1 MVKNNTHMINIGGIG
16 SCLLSGVLRN
26 LNHPCYPYDN
36 NCTYQSALIDSFLIM
51 KSLFIFDIMYYMEF
65 PFPTFI
71 KNALK
76 NNNNTAWDIH
86 YFKKGFLS

>member
-36 NCTYQSALIDSFLIM
+36 NCT
-51 KSLFIFDIMYYMEF
+51 
-65 PFPTFI
+65 
-71 KNALK
+71 
-76 NNNNTAWDIH
+76 
-86 YFKKGFLS
+86 